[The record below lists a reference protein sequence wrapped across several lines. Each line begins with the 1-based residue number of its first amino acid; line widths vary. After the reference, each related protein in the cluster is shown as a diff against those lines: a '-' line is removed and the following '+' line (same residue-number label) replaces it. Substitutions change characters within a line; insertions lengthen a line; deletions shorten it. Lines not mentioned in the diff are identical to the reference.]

1 MFVCEC
7 SVGESALRVC
17 PARRARGQ
25 CQGTDGGKWVGGYQG
40 TEAVG
45 RSKCTADSVAL
56 DR

>member
-17 PARRARGQ
+17 PAWRARGQ